1 MYFLLMDR
9 PRKTRIGDVGGFM
22 SVVFFMSILALLLL
36 AEVEDDEDELE
47 RFLGSTRHSSRVT
60 FASGRDGARD
70 ASRIS
75 VNFDVVMI
83 VCRVS

>member
-1 MYFLLMDR
+1 
-9 PRKTRIGDVGGFM
+9 M
-22 SVVFFMSILALLLL
+22 SVVFFMSMLALLLL

-75 VNFDVVMI
+75 VNFDVVMA
-83 VCRVS
+83 VCRVSYGRRCTSEKNGSAYSEIETR